1 MCSRLM
7 VMLNMLCC
15 TFVSYVRW
23 WTIKFFILKL
33 LMTFGDG
40 GGLGEMF
47 WWEVLVNDQ
56 IMCRIN
62 GGVEQAKQLCILDF
76 EFGF

>member
-7 VMLNMLCC
+7 VMLSMWCC
-15 TFVSYVRW
+15 TCVSYVRW

-40 GGLGEMF
+40 GLGEMF

-56 IMCRIN
+56 MMCRIN
-62 GGVEQAKQLCILDF
+62 GGVEQAKQLRILDF